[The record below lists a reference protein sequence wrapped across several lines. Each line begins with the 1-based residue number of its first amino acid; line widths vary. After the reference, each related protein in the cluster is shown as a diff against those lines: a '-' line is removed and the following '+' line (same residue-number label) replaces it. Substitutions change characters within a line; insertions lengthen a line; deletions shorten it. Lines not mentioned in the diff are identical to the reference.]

1 MSEHPRTRGG
11 PGPTQAGP
19 ARLACVLELLGD
31 PSPTVWRG
39 VRAQLEGLGREAL
52 PALRRVA
59 RGGSALER
67 GRARLLLLQR
77 ARVGVARRLARF
89 AAGGANDLE
98 RGLLL
103 LSRFEDPRFDAR
115 GTLAALDAYAA
126 EIARRVEAR
135 RPGLE
140 RGLELSRYLGGELG
154 YDGDRDDYHHPDNV
168 YLHRMLVR
176 RRGLPLTLTALYL
189 CVARRARI
197 DAAPVALPGHVV
209 LRLGGVRKQ
218 ALIDPFH
225 LGRRISERDCLGYLA
240 RNGLPFKPEWFA
252 DASDAELFERQVRN
266 LRASYAQRGLAR
278 EVELLE
284 LVLEARTRRAPRS
297 AVAEESA

>member
-1 MSEHPRTRGG
+1 MTEDPSRRVGRGAAH
-11 PGPTQAGP
+11 AGP
-19 ARLACVLELLGD
+19 ARLASVLELFGD

-39 VRAQLEGLGREAL
+39 VRKELEEFGRGAL
-52 PALRRVA
+52 PGLRRLA
-59 RGGSALER
+59 RHGEATER
-67 GRARLLLLQR
+67 GRARQLLLHR
-77 ARVGVARRLARF
+77 ARQGVARRLVRF
-89 AAGGANDLE
+89 VSGGPCDLE

-103 LSRFEDPRFDAR
+103 LSRFEDPAFDAR
-115 GTLAALDAYAA
+115 ATLAALDAFAA

-140 RGLELSRYLGGELG
+140 RGLELSRYLGSELG
-154 YDGDRDDYHHPDNV
+154 YDGDRDDYHHPDNI
-168 YLHRMLVR
+168 YLHRALVR

-197 DAAPVALPGHVV
+197 EAAPVALPGHVV
-209 LRLGGVRKQ
+209 LRLKGPQKH
-218 ALIDPFH
+218 ALVDPFH
-225 LGRRISERDCLGYLA
+225 AGRRIAERDCLGYLA

-252 DASDAELFERQVRN
+252 DARDEELFERQVRN

-278 EVELLE
+278 EVELLD
-284 LVLEARTRRAPRS
+284 LVLAARARKATPR